1 MKRSKRRSLGQH
13 NLIDTQ
19 ILNRIVE
26 VAKINKN
33 ERVCEVGAGNG
44 ILTREL
50 CKHSKS
56 VISYEV
62 DHKLVEKLK
71 KTLSTTFSN
80 LSLIN
85 CDFLKEKRDIKFDVF
100 VSNIPY
106 SKSKEILEWLSLQKF
121 NRAILMVQKEFA
133 DKLLANP
140 GETNYRTITVVS
152 QYRFYI
158 ERLFNVKKE
167 SFDPEPSI
175 ESEIIR
181 LYSKPDSITERIIT
195 NINCLFS
202 YRNKQTRS
210 ISSKFGFDLDH
221 CSGNNSRIDQLN
233 PLQLVNLANLL
244 PLRKNGIDSLPSL
257 KR

>member
-13 NLIDTQ
+13 NLIDAR
-19 ILNRIVE
+19 ILGRIVE
-26 VAKINKN
+26 AAKIDKN
-33 ERVCEVGAGNG
+33 ETVCEVGAGNG

-50 CKHSKS
+50 CKYSKS

-71 KTLSTTFSN
+71 TLSTTFSN
-80 LSLIN
+80 LRLIN
-85 CDFLKEKRDIKFDVF
+85 SDFLKEKRDIKFDVF

-106 SKSKEILEWLSLQKF
+106 SKSKEILEWLSLHKF

-158 ERLFNVKKE
+158 ERLFSVKKE

-175 ESEIIR
+175 QSEIMR
-181 LYSKPDSITERIIT
+181 LYSKSDAITERIIT
-195 NINCLFS
+195 NINSLFS

-210 ISSKFGFDLDH
+210 ISSKFGFDLDY
-221 CSGNNSRIDQLN
+221 CCGNNSRIDQLN

-244 PLRKNGIDSLPSL
+244 PT
-257 KR
+257 